1 MKIFDKPIKT
11 IFILLN
17 ILFGLFSGVIGGL
30 GMGGGTIL
38 IPLLTIF
45 LEYEQKLSQGLNL
58 LSFLLMSII
67 AIIIHYKNG
76 FMCLSKTWIILIS
89 GVFFSFIG
97 AFFASQIDSSLLK
110 IMFGVFLIILSV
122 YQLSSVIL
130 SKKNDD
136 KISKKS
142 QYHL

>member
-1 MKIFDKPIKT
+1 MNNF

-17 ILFGLFSGVIGGL
+17 ILFGLFSGVLGGL

-45 LEYEQKLSQGLNL
+45 LGYGQKLSQGINL

-76 FMCLSKTWIILIS
+76 FISFGKIWIILLS
-89 GVFFSFIG
+89 GVVFSFLG
-97 AFFASQIDSSLLK
+97 AFFASQIDSSLLR
-110 IMFGVFLIILSV
+110 IMFGVFLIILST
-122 YQLSSVIL
+122 YQFFSSIS
-130 SKKNDD
+130 SKRKG
-136 KISKKS
+136 
-142 QYHL
+142 